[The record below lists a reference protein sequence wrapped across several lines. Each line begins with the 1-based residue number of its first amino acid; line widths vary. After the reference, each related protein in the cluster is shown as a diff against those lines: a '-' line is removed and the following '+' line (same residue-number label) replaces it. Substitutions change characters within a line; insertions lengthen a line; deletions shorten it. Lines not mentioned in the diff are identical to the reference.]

1 MRKTLAVMQ
10 VLTLCQCGGTVR
22 CLPRTL
28 KEMGHR
34 NYTTAIHT
42 LEEAIDK
49 IAVVTAALSEQ
60 GITMDSVSIFEG
72 LI

>member
-34 NYTTAIHT
+34 NYTKAMHT
-42 LEEAIDK
+42 LEEAVDK
-49 IAVVTAALSEQ
+49 IAVVTAALNEQ
-60 GITMDSVSIFEG
+60 GITMGSVSYFG
-72 LI
+72 Y